1 MDPKKANLFFQLIS
15 KRYEV
20 GSIILTSNRAFDEWG
35 DIFGDEVI
43 AAAIID
49 RLVHHSHIFNI
60 NGKSY
65 RVKDKI
71 EDNHDKNSS

>member
-1 MDPKKANLFFQLIS
+1 VGEFSDKKSNFGFSTTLLGYLPMDPKKANLFFQLIS

-49 RLVHHSHIFNI
+49 
-60 NGKSY
+60 Y
-65 RVKDKI
+65 R
-71 EDNHDKNSS
+71 

>member
-49 RLVHHSHIFNI
+49 
-60 NGKSY
+60 Y
-65 RVKDKI
+65 R
-71 EDNHDKNSS
+71 